1 MTPMEGPCT
10 LLVPIE
16 TVDFDKW
23 GIKSD
28 KNGIGGLGGGRA
40 VGLGQTRW
48 PNIFEGAFRLIWPL
62 AIDWRRLQPR
72 TRTAKGDTDA
82 RPNPPLI
89 PQHPPTLT
97 PPYFIGGCV
106 GGVGGRWGGVN
117 RPKLS
122 NILAYRFIYNMMTT
136 YCLWSAP
143 ISHKHIV

>member
-1 MTPMEGPCT
+1 MEGPCT

-82 RPNPPLI
+82 RPSPPLN
-89 PQHPPTLT
+89 PATPPHFDPTLL
-97 PPYFIGGCV
+97 YRWVCGW
-106 GGVGGRWGGVN
+106 GGREMGGG
-117 RPKLS
+117 
-122 NILAYRFIYNMMTT
+122 
-136 YCLWSAP
+136 
-143 ISHKHIV
+143 